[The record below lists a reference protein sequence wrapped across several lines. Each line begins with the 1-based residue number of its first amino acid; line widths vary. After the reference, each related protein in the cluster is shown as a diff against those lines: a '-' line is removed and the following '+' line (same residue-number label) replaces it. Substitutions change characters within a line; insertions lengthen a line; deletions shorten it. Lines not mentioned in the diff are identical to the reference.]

1 MKLFVMEG
9 FIVRVDPELRVIKEF
24 RDLIA
29 EDKHREKPNATL
41 WLAYVYHFCDYKSP
55 YQLYEEKE
63 RHVRICKDLKLP
75 PDFNL
80 STRMKAALAKY
91 RELQDTPATRSLRT
105 TREALQSAERGIN
118 AMNRKIDELL
128 MDDSEDESDGTLEAI
143 KLIEKLMAIA
153 EKLPAVVKVV
163 GDLEEQVKKEQA
175 AETKLRGGG
184 SKGLFED

>member
-9 FIVRVDPELRVIKEF
+9 YTVKVDTELRIIKEF

-29 EDKHREKPNATL
+29 EDKDREKKNCTL
-41 WLAYVYHFCDYKSP
+41 WFGYIYHMLDYKSP
-55 YQLYEEKE
+55 YQMYEEKE
-63 RHVRICKDLKLP
+63 RHVRVCKDLKLP
-75 PDFNL
+75 PDFKL
-80 STRMKAALAKY
+80 STRMKAAMKKY

-105 TREALQSAERGIN
+105 TREALQSAERGIK

-128 MDDSEDESDGTLEAI
+128 MDSDGDESDGTLEAI
-143 KLIEKLMAIA
+143 KLIEKLMGIA
-153 EKLPAVVKVV
+153 EKLPNVVKVV
-163 GDLEEQVKKEQA
+163 SDLEERVKQEQA